1 VKAMVSETDGDRLLW
16 RLGDV
21 ECWMIACC
29 AGAELR
35 VSRADEMLVREL
47 YPAKPDLYERAK
59 ALREEFTT
67 AAADRLDSR
76 SGAIDSPE

>member
-1 VKAMVSETDGDRLLW
+1 MAADTEGDRLLW
-16 RLGDV
+16 RLDDV

-35 VSRADEMLVREL
+35 VSRGDETLLREL
-47 YPAKPDLYERAK
+47 YPAKADLYERAN
-59 ALREEFTT
+59 ALREEFTA

-76 SGAIDSPE
+76 SGPLDSRE

>member
-1 VKAMVSETDGDRLLW
+1 MAAEAEGDRLLW
-16 RLGDV
+16 RLDDV

-35 VSRADEMLVREL
+35 VRRGGETVIREL
-47 YPAKPDLYERAK
+47 YPAKSDLYERAN
-59 ALREEFTT
+59 ALREEVTA

-76 SGAIDSPE
+76 SGPVDSPE

>member
-1 VKAMVSETDGDRLLW
+1 MVSETEGDRLLW
-16 RLGDV
+16 RVGDV

-35 VSRADEMLVREL
+35 VSRSDETLVREL
-47 YPAKPDLYERAK
+47 YPSKSDLYERAN

-76 SGAIDSPE
+76 SGPVDSPE